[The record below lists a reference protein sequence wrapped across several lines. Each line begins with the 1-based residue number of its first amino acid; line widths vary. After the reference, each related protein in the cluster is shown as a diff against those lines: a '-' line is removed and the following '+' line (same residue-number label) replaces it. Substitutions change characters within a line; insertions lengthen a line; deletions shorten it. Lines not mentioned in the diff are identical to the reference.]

1 MAELI
6 AKSKAFRAE
15 RARQKETD
23 LDILDDV
30 DAEFADIRR
39 SLQLAKG
46 RNGERGAAR
55 LSSREA
61 VGDDG
66 FDAAAASLSR
76 GGRGRAGDALPTPE
90 ELAEKERKRLEALEQ
105 LRLKRAREE
114 TRDPT
119 AEERLEGI
127 GGYRGRRLRQKLLD
141 MDEGKEGGERG
152 RAAPTAARDRRTG
165 PASGDALEEDD
176 WEGGEDDAEGA
187 GGEFEDE
194 ESDEDVPHHL
204 RGLSDYGGKLQRRQ
218 AEQAKGD
225 HPLQVAFRETMGK
238 VMEKYGLAEK
248 ETGAGEG
255 SDEVED
261 DSGDGGEEDEG
272 EEMAPKKDA
281 ETGREGTGQGRQNVR
296 GLKLGL
302 SQQAEPVAPAV
313 GVVETPRPAEEVRAG
328 GGGEKGGGLR
338 RRRAL
343 CPSCCRRQSRTPSSR
358 VLWRAGPRR
367 SWPRPCSASGP
378 ATPRSSWRAPEEA
391 CRSFTASSPSTLPA
405 WPPRCPCRFST
416 WMRWCSHCST

>member
-6 AKSKAFRAE
+6 AKNKAFRAE

-39 SLQLAKG
+39 SLKLAKG
-46 RNGERGAAR
+46 RDGERGAAR

-66 FDAAAASLSR
+66 FDAAAAGLSR

-165 PASGDALEEDD
+165 LASGDALEEDD
-176 WEGGEDDAEGA
+176 GEGA
-187 GGEFEDE
+187 GGEFEEE

-255 SDEVED
+255 SDDVED
-261 DSGDGGEEDEG
+261 DSGDGGEEEEG

-296 GLKLGL
+296 GLKRGL
-302 SQQAEPVAPAV
+302 PQQAEPVALAV

-328 GGGEKGGGLR
+328 GGEEGGGG
-338 RRRAL
+338 
-343 CPSCCRRQSRTPSSR
+343 
-358 VLWRAGPRR
+358 V
-367 SWPRPCSASGP
+367 
-378 ATPRSSWRAPEEA
+378 
-391 CRSFTASSPSTLPA
+391 
-405 WPPRCPCRFST
+405 
-416 WMRWCSHCST
+416 